1 LSEGMT
7 GHSSLSEGMTG
18 YSSFS
23 EDWLGVVG
31 CLRTDWL

>member
-7 GHSSLSEGMTG
+7 GYSSFSEGMTG